1 MRLNK
6 YLSKCGIASRR
17 ESDELIQRGTT
28 TVNGKM
34 VLDPALSVSDADVIK
49 YDGKTIKPINY
60 RLVLLLNKP
69 KNVITTV
76 KDTHN
81 RRTVMEYVPSN
92 VRVVPV
98 GRLDKDTT
106 GLLLLTNDGDLLQ
119 FLSHP
124 KNRIPR
130 EYVAEITGI
139 MTPIQ
144 IAKLKKGIY
153 IGDGEYGRA
162 EIVSQKKNKGRSDV
176 ILRLRQGK
184 KREIRRMYYHLG
196 IKLHQL
202 KRIKFGPITMKN
214 IKIGEFRALTE
225 EELSDLDKLMK
236 K

>member
-60 RLVLLLNKP
+60 RLVLMLNKP

>member
-1 MRLNK
+1 
-6 YLSKCGIASRR
+6 
-17 ESDELIQRGTT
+17 
-28 TVNGKM
+28 
-34 VLDPALSVSDADVIK
+34 VSDADVIK

-60 RLVLLLNKP
+60 RLVLMLNKP

>member
-60 RLVLLLNKP
+60 RLVLMLNKP

-162 EIVSQKKNKGRSDV
+162 EIVSQKKEQGSIRCYSKVATRKEERNSTNVLSFRHQTSSIKKNKIWSN
-176 ILRLRQGK
+176 
-184 KREIRRMYYHLG
+184 Y
-196 IKLHQL
+196 
-202 KRIKFGPITMKN
+202 N
-214 IKIGEFRALTE
+214 E
-225 EELSDLDKLMK
+225 EYQNR
-236 K
+236 

>member
-1 MRLNK
+1 M
-6 YLSKCGIASRR
+6 
-17 ESDELIQRGTT
+17 
-28 TVNGKM
+28 
-34 VLDPALSVSDADVIK
+34 
-49 YDGKTIKPINY
+49 
-60 RLVLLLNKP
+60 LNKP